1 MQSAEN
7 VDLQEGNSDDETES
21 DDDDNESTCGLG
33 QCVLNIFSWIVA
45 LLIISLP
52 FSIVYVPWDYVSAYF
67 NTDNYIDGDT
77 YVVRTKYEVW
87 GHSHIFHSEFCM

>member
-52 FSIVYVPWDYVSAYF
+52 FIIIYL
-67 NTDNYIDGDT
+67 IDI
-77 YVVRTKYEVW
+77 
-87 GHSHIFHSEFCM
+87 SF